1 MQYCRSQVKRFY
13 RTVSDVIERSRRMK
27 PERRPL
33 CSAFMR
39 SSINDSQ
46 ENPDHG
52 MLGMEARLQ
61 GVKQ

>member
-1 MQYCRSQVKRFY
+1 
-13 RTVSDVIERSRRMK
+13 MK